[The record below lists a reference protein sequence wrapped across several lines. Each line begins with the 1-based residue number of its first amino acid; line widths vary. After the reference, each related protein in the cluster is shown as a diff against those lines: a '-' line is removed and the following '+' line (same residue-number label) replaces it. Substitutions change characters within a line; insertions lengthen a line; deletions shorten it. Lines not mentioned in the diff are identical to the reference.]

1 MEGGASCKQG
11 GDAKHIQVIAMG
23 KKPPGVQKQGVSSC
37 LFSIHAWITKPLVEI
52 NTFLSKAPHPSA
64 ESPESLLA
72 SREFFS
78 ISFLFL
84 PSSSHSAK
92 CQFKCE
98 LCVTPC
104 LFRKVNIYWIA
115 TLCWD
120 SPCLCSAWGCLRC
133 SYLRTCM
140 QLLSLSWNCCIQP
153 GETKMEVLQPLVLQ
167 P

>member
-1 MEGGASCKQG
+1 MEGGPSCKQG

-23 KKPPGVQKQGVSSC
+23 KKVPGVRKQGVSSC

-52 NTFLSKAPHPSA
+52 NTFPSKAPHPLA

-84 PSSSHSAK
+84 TSSSRSAK

-98 LCVTPC
+98 LCVTPLSLQKSKYLLNCYVMLRLSLPLLC
-104 LFRKVNIYWIA
+104 LGMSEMF
-115 TLCWD
+115 
-120 SPCLCSAWGCLRC
+120 
-133 SYLRTCM
+133 LRTCM
-140 QLLSLSWNCCIQP
+140 QLLSLS
-153 GETKMEVLQPLVLQ
+153 
-167 P
+167 